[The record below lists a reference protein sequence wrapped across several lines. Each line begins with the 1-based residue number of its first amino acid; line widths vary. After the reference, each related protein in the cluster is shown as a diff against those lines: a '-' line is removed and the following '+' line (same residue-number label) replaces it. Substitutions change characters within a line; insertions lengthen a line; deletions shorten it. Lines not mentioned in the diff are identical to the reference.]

1 MSMMKEVLFDIVE
14 DYQNGKSTD
23 LIIDKLIDQYELD
36 FESAI
41 ELYEQ
46 AVLFESQ
53 G

>member
-1 MSMMKEVLFDIVE
+1 MSMMKEVLMDIVE
-14 DYQNGKSTD
+14 DYTNGKSTD

-36 FESAI
+36 FDNAV

-46 AVLFESQ
+46 AVLFASQ

>member
-14 DYQNGKSTD
+14 DYTNGKSTD

-36 FESAI
+36 FDCAV

-46 AVLFESQ
+46 AVLFASQ